1 MTRALFELAR
11 ALLHSLANASLQAE
25 CERLQREL
33 DCARVIDKARARTVD
48 GLRAKRGK
56 AAYN

>member
-1 MTRALFELAR
+1 MTRALFTLAR

-33 DCARVIDKARARTVD
+33 DCARVIDKARARTVEAA
-48 GLRAKRGK
+48 RKRK
-56 AAYN
+56 VVYS